1 MSATKKVVAG
11 SRDGDGRWPDGLTA
25 PARYAHL
32 AGETIRRIG
41 ETQLAVIEEAARRC
55 AEVIAAGGLV
65 HLFGSGHSR
74 IAVEEMFPR
83 YGSFPGFHPIVELSL
98 SHYHGVVGANGLSQA
113 MFIENVEALGRVI
126 LGNFALDPALDL
138 MIVVSAG
145 GANAVPIEV
154 ALEARRVGLSVIA
167 ITSLE
172 HGTRVASR
180 HSSGQRLFEVAD
192 LVIDTCTPAG
202 DAGVVIEGLETPV
215 GPLSTVA
222 AVTIV
227 NMIKSGVA
235 QRLTDA
241 GTPPVVMTSPVLVG
255 EERAAELF
263 RRCFDDF
270 RDRRRRL

>member
-1 MSATKKVVAG
+1 MSATDKGVDV
-11 SRDGDGRWPDGLTA
+11 SQDGDGRWPAGLTA
-25 PARYAHL
+25 PARYADL
-32 AGETIRRIG
+32 AAETIRRIA
-41 ETQLAVIEEAARRC
+41 ETQLATIDDAARRC
-55 AEVIAAGGLV
+55 ADVIAAGGLV

-98 SHYHGVVGANGLSQA
+98 SNYHEVVGANGLSQA
-113 MFIENVEALGRVI
+113 MFIENVEELGRVI
-126 LGNFALDPALDL
+126 LSNFTFDPARDL
-138 MIVVSAG
+138 MIVVSSS

-154 ALEARRVGLSVIA
+154 ALEARRRGLLVIA
-167 ITSLE
+167 ITSLA
-172 HGTRVASR
+172 HSTLVASR
-180 HSSGQRLFEVAD
+180 HSGGRRLFEVVD

-202 DAGVVIEGLETPV
+202 DAGVTIDGLDTPV

-227 NMIKSGVA
+227 NMIKTGVA
-235 QRLTDA
+235 HRLTDA

-255 EERAAELF
+255 EDRAADLF
-263 RRCFDDF
+263 QRCFDDF